1 MYPSTQ
7 LMPTRASGG
16 RSVAALAASAL
27 VVSLVSLQLAVIPR
41 ATAPAAPS
49 HGDRTAPGLPV
60 AADRLGIV
68 FRGR

>member
-7 LMPTRASGG
+7 LVPTRASGG

-27 VVSLVSLQLAVIPR
+27 VVSLVSLQLAVMPR
-41 ATAPAAPS
+41 ATVPASPS
-49 HGDRTAPGLPV
+49 HGDRTAPELPV
-60 AADRLGIV
+60 GADRLGIV